1 MANTTSDK
9 ALKVIV
15 VTPERQVL
23 EASASYVTLPMFD
36 GELGVQAGRSAFV
49 GQLGA
54 GELRL
59 TIDGKTQSFF
69 IDGGFAQVRSNI
81 VNVLTPKAL
90 AAEKVTAEAIQAE
103 EAKAAALPSS
113 NDVEKATKQ
122 RAADRIQG
130 MTRLKA
136 KLSK

>member
-1 MANTTSDK
+1 MATATDK
-9 ALKVIV
+9 ILKVIV

-23 EASASYVTLPMFD
+23 DAAATYVTLPMFD
-36 GELGVQAGRSAFV
+36 GELGVQPGRSAFV

-59 TIDGKTQSFF
+59 TVNGAIQSYF
-69 IDGGFAQVRSNI
+69 IDGGFAQVRGET

-90 AAEKVTAEAIQAE
+90 PTEKLTAEVIAAEETKSST
-103 EAKAAALPSS
+103 LPTR
-113 NDVEKATKQ
+113 NDAEKATKQ
-122 RAADRIQG
+122 RALDRIQG

-136 KLSK
+136 KHAK